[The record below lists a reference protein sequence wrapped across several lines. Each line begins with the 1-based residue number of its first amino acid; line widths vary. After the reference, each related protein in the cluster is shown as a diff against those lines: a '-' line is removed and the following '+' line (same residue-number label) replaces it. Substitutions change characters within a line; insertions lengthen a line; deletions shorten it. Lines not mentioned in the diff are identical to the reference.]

1 MNNLDEVYVVCSIY
15 SDADSDISV
24 YRNYDNAVAE
34 FYRCLGEHFYDAALD
49 GKTNFKDQ
57 YENAV
62 NLSNIAF
69 DENNKHYI
77 YFDDCEIY
85 IKHVNIKG

>member
-1 MNNLDEVYVVCSIY
+1 MKSLNEVYVVCSIY

-34 FYRCLGEHFYDAALD
+34 FYRRLGEHFYDAALD
-49 GKTNFKDQ
+49 GKTDFQDQ
-57 YENAV
+57 YNKAV
-62 NLSNIAF
+62 DLSHIAF
-69 DENNKHYI
+69 YENNKYYI

-85 IKHVNIKG
+85 IKHASIED

>member
-1 MNNLDEVYVVCSIY
+1 MSVLKEVYVVCSIY
-15 SDADSDISV
+15 GDSDSDISV
-24 YRNYDNAVAE
+24 YRDYDNAVAE
-34 FYRCLGEHFYDAALD
+34 FYRRLGEHFYDAALD

-69 DENNKHYI
+69 DEDYEHYI

-85 IKHVNIKG
+85 IRRADLED

>member
-24 YRNYDNAVAE
+24 YRNYDNAVIE
-34 FYRCLGEHFYDAALD
+34 FYRRLGEHFYDVALD

-62 NLSNIAF
+62 DLSNIAF
-69 DENNKHYI
+69 DEDNEHYI

-85 IKHVNIKG
+85 IKHAHIEG